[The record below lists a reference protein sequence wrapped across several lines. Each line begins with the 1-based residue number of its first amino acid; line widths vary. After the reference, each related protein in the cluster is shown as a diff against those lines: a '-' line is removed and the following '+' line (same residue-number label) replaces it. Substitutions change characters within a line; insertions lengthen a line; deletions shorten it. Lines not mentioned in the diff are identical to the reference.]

1 MDITNRILNFART
14 LKRIIECHSDFILF
28 HSNRQNKKDM
38 DLPKF
43 LLADNSNFPDDIFVL
58 HTEFP
63 RFLINLKDDEIEWFE
78 DLTGENEED
87 ISTELADLMDKA
99 GAFYDTEMKQFE

>member
-1 MDITNRILNFART
+1 
-14 LKRIIECHSDFILF
+14 
-28 HSNRQNKKDM
+28 M

-43 LLADNSNFPDDIFVL
+43 LLADNSNFPEDIFVL

-99 GAFYDTEMKQFE
+99 GAFYDTEMKQF

>member
-1 MDITNRILNFART
+1 
-14 LKRIIECHSDFILF
+14 
-28 HSNRQNKKDM
+28 M

-43 LLADNSNFPDDIFVL
+43 LLADNSNFPEDIFVL

-78 DLTGENEED
+78 DLSGEREED
-87 ISTELADLMDKA
+87 IA
-99 GAFYDTEMKQFE
+99 GEVSNLIEAASKFYDEQVEGYD

>member
-1 MDITNRILNFART
+1 
-14 LKRIIECHSDFILF
+14 
-28 HSNRQNKKDM
+28 M

-43 LLADNSNFPDDIFVL
+43 LLADNSNFHEDIFVI

-78 DLTGENEED
+78 DLSGERED
-87 ISTELADLMDKA
+87 DITDEVSNLIESASK
-99 GAFYDTEMKQFE
+99 FYDDQVEGYD

>member
-1 MDITNRILNFART
+1 MN
-14 LKRIIECHSDFILF
+14 
-28 HSNRQNKKDM
+28 
-38 DLPKF
+38 LPKF

-63 RFLINLKDDEIEWFE
+63 RFIINLKDDKIEWFE

-87 ISTELADLMDKA
+87 IATELAVLMDKA
-99 GAFYDTEMKQFE
+99 GAFYDNEIKQYD

>member
-1 MDITNRILNFART
+1 
-14 LKRIIECHSDFILF
+14 
-28 HSNRQNKKDM
+28 M

-43 LLADNSNFPDDIFVL
+43 LLADNSNFPEDIFVL

-78 DLTGENEED
+78 DLSGERED
-87 ISTELADLMDKA
+87 DITDEVSNLIESASK
-99 GAFYDTEMKQFE
+99 FYDDQVKGYD